1 MIADDVAAVVAVV
14 AVVVIAVDVAA
25 AVAVAVAVV
34 VAVVVGMTKSGNS
47 LRSPT
52 RTKRTC
58 YHNAFQTAVLLA
70 CVPLIEDSPRQSH
83 TQ

>member
-1 MIADDVAAVVAVV
+1 MIAD
-14 AVVVIAVDVAA
+14 DVAA

-34 VAVVVGMTKSGNS
+34 VAVVAGMTKSGNS

-52 RTKRTC
+52 RAKRTC
-58 YHNAFQTAVLLA
+58 SHNVLQTAVLLA